1 MAVLQ
6 KTRIEGLLTA
16 EAGITLSGGV
26 LTAPSGTINNLT
38 SNTIK
43 VNTSVNVGSNTTLT
57 SDSISTDTAN
67 FTTIEADTYRNLP
80 VASETLQGI
89 SYLTDNYLA
98 GQTGRAVSAV
108 AVYNFYQN
116 ITGQMDELEDRVIG
130 VSSDAF
136 NKNPP
141 TLWSVKNYAD
151 QMSITG
157 GDILD
162 DVADS
167 ADMYVEKP
175 AGSPT
180 LNIHIKKFVTQ
191 TEFEVLN
198 DLVEELTGGDT
209 GIITDLGDRVSK
221 LESAL
226 PISSF
231 GSTTV
236 YNYIATSI
244 NNRLGWSDNTT
255 VQSKI
260 TNLETNLTQSI
271 ESVSSK
277 TNQLEEKIDNDVAS
291 LTSNIGAVSDRV
303 DALNSNVNNL
313 STRVDEAYLWISR
326 IPSSMRRFKA
336 TRLSDSQ
343 TGGKITIKI
352 SELGI
357 SSLEDARNYIYIVSL
372 NGFILRGPEWFPG
385 AAGSTDPLDGS
396 EFIFYRGSE
405 TTDSY
410 VQTVN
415 SLLPNQEL
423 MVFAFG
429 YNVSDFNGSSSTTY
443 STSNIAQTST
453 VKAASK
459 ILW

>member
-6 KTRIEGLLTA
+6 KTRIKGLLTA

-38 SNTIK
+38 SNNTT
-43 VNTSVNVGSNTTLT
+43 VNSTLRVGAGTTLT
-57 SDSISTDTAN
+57 TSSITTSTAN

-116 ITGQMDELEDRVIG
+116 ITGQMGELEDRVIG

-162 DVADS
+162 DVADN

-175 AGSPT
+175 TGSPT
-180 LNIHIKKFVTQ
+180 LNIHIKKFVAQ

-198 DLVEELTGGDT
+198 DIVEELTGGDT

-244 NNRLGWSDNTT
+244 NNRLGWGDNTT

-260 TNLETNLTQSI
+260 NDLNNSLSTSISDLEKDLSDQI
-271 ESVSSK
+271 
-277 TNQLEEKIDNDVAS
+277 
-291 LTSNIGAVSDRV
+291 SNITNSLIPGLSSEIDTIRTISTGARDLAQSTSDNLM
-303 DALNSNVNNL
+303 ALEGIL
-313 STRVDEAYLWISR
+313 RIGHAKYEAT
-326 IPSSMRRFKA
+326 K
-336 TRLSDSQ
+336 LSDANK
-343 TGGKITIKI
+343 TVDI
-352 SELGI
+352 SLKELGI
-357 SSLEDARNYIYIVSL
+357 SMQDAPYLTYIVTL
-372 NGFILRGPEWFPG
+372 NGFVLKGATSFPSTQTQTSATG
-385 AAGSTDPLDGS
+385 AEYIFINGGSDTNS
-396 EFIFYRGSE
+396 YIR
-405 TTDSY
+405 TTN
-410 VQTVN
+410 T
-415 SLLPNQEL
+415 LLANQEF
-423 MVFAFG
+423 MVYAFG
-429 YNVSDFNGSSSTTY
+429 YRYSEINGVSTASVNS
-443 STSNIAQTST
+443 IASIANTPE
-453 VKAASK
+453 VKKAAK
-459 ILW
+459 LLW